1 MEDAYVEVDGGD
13 GDDGD
18 GDADDA
24 APTDDESVSASA
36 RTAPTELA
44 SCASGFFEDAEPPA
58 SAKEDHTT
66 SEPPSTNDPLIEGLR
81 QADSALPECSGAKHL
96 HIKIRRRL
104 LLECKRREA
113 VPSAIRAA
121 VRAGAVSRGEEVH
134 AKRTAAEA
142 EDATA
147 KRRKAEFD
155 LDQLKVKRALIE
167 DRTAH
172 RRLLLR
178 QCTERS
184 AKALAAEAQAAE
196 RAWAKKVRCEF
207 AAWLHTHL
215 LDRMPKVH
223 MPSLETGGG
232 QSEGGQECS

>member
-1 MEDAYVEVDGGD
+1 M
-13 GDDGD
+13 
-18 GDADDA
+18 
-24 APTDDESVSASA
+24 
-36 RTAPTELA
+36 
-44 SCASGFFEDAEPPA
+44 
-58 SAKEDHTT
+58 
-66 SEPPSTNDPLIEGLR
+66 
-81 QADSALPECSGAKHL
+81 
-96 HIKIRRRL
+96 
-104 LLECKRREA
+104 
-113 VPSAIRAA
+113 PSAIRAA
-121 VRAGAVSRGEEVH
+121 VRAAAVSRVEEVH

-147 KRRKAEFD
+147 KRRKEEFD
-155 LDQLKVKRALIE
+155 LEQLKVKRALIE

-207 AAWLHTHL
+207 AAWLHKHL

-223 MPSLETGGG
+223 MPSLENRRWAERRRAGRLLSCPGTSSVCGLVLARTTT
-232 QSEGGQECS
+232 